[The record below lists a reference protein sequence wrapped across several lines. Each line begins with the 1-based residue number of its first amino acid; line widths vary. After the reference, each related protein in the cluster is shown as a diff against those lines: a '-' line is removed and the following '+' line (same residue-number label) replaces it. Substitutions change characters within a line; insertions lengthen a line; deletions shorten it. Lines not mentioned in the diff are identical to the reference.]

1 MLSKFVAD
9 HEIIFVVEQNRD
21 GQMRTLL
28 INELEVDPAKMRKVL
43 YYAGLS
49 ISANNIHRQISEY
62 FDQNNIAKV
71 AEVKS

>member
-1 MLSKFVAD
+1 
-9 HEIIFVVEQNRD
+9 
-21 GQMRTLL
+21 
-28 INELEVDPAKMRKVL
+28 MRKVL

>member
-1 MLSKFVAD
+1 M
-9 HEIIFVVEQNRD
+9 VEQNRD

-71 AEVKS
+71 SEVKS